1 MRKNI
6 VRMASLAALV
16 FSTALVGCDGKKG
29 GEGNKGEADYPLY
42 SSIDHQKA
50 IGAKLKVEKLGFSD
64 KVKDVT
70 KEEFMGNTTLKELY
84 MGDMVNIAEGGFKNC
99 TALEQVHMSGTVDVI
114 NDYAFEGCT
123 SLKAI
128 EGDIRTV
135 GLGTFKGCTALEK
148 FHAKDNTYWI
158 RDEAFAGCTNLKT
171 VIMGMTLSKFEDGA
185 FKDCPNIEEIS
196 VPSDWRRH
204 MFSVYKDMKNLKKV
218 YLLVMEHFPFPESG
232 AEFPAEQVDLYVPD
246 ALIAQYKADATW
258 SKFKS
263 ILPLSESQYFK
274 ADGWSK

>member
-6 VRMASLAALV
+6 VKTAALAALV
-16 FSTALVGCDGKKG
+16 LSTSLVGCESKKT
-29 GEGNKGEADYPLY
+29 GEGGQEADYPLY

-84 MGDMVNIAEGGFKNC
+84 MNDMVNIAEGGFKNC

-128 EGDIRTV
+128 DGDIRTV
-135 GLGTFKGCTALEK
+135 GLGSFKGCTALES
-148 FHAKDNTYWI
+148 FRAKDNTYWI
-158 RDEAFAGCTNLKT
+158 RDEAFAGCTSLKT

-246 ALIAQYKADATW
+246 ALLAQYKADATW